1 MEPLKNRYVVTQPAH
16 HTSTN
21 TTMGSLGPF
30 ELVLIFLAILLIF
43 GAKRIPEI
51 ARGLGKGIKEF
62 KAATNEISRELNVN
76 EPANRIHPAPPSQGQ
91 AAPRQ
96 PEQQAETNQGA
107 HPQ

>member
-1 MEPLKNRYVVTQPAH
+1 
-16 HTSTN
+16 
-21 TTMGSLGPF
+21 MGSLGPF

-62 KAATNEISRELNVN
+62 KSATNEISRELNVN
-76 EPANRIHPAPPSQGQ
+76 EPANRIHPTPPQQGQ
-91 AAPRQ
+91 SAPRQ
-96 PEQQAETNQGA
+96 PEQQSDSNEGA

>member
-1 MEPLKNRYVVTQPAH
+1 
-16 HTSTN
+16 
-21 TTMGSLGPF
+21 MGSLGPF

-62 KAATNEISRELNVN
+62 KNEISRELNVN
-76 EPANRIHPAPPSQGQ
+76 EPANRMHPNPPQQGQ
-91 AAPRQ
+91 TAPRQ
-96 PEQQAETNQGA
+96 SEAPPAAAPHQETDQGS